1 MFVALGFA
9 VAIWLTVKRAPHVGI
24 DPKDVVDFAA
34 WAIIA
39 SMVGAR
45 LVYVLEEFSYFAQHP
60 LEVFAVWAGGLSSYG
75 GFLGTIVAFLVI
87 SRRWSHTLS
96 LRRVE
101 RSETTRQSQDHAAA
115 MLKERDR
122 HGPIAIGPRDDA
134 RWRFADLLAI
144 HLPLGW
150 FIGRLGCYSIHDHAG
165 IPCNGFLCV
174 PFPDGTRRLD
184 MGLIDGLATLAI
196 YPVMLWLARRFSPS
210 FRGGARGGGMLIGIL
225 SAWYGLQRF
234 AFDFLR
240 ATPDVVAGTPKYF
253 NLTLAQYLSIVLV
266 IVGVSLLWRARGSA
280 THA

>member
-1 MFVALGFA
+1 MIPNWYLTTIWLGPIPIQAWGLFVALGFA
-9 VAIWLTVKRAPHVGI
+9 FVIWLTVKRAPRVGI

-34 WAIIA
+34 WAIVA

-60 LEVFAVWAGGLSSYG
+60 LEIFAVWAGGLSSYG
-75 GFLGTIVAFLVI
+75 GFIGAVIAFLVI
-87 SRRWSHTLS
+87 SRR
-96 LRRVE
+96 RRSRRE
-101 RSETTRQSQDHAAA
+101 ISRGG
-115 MLKERDR
+115 DR
-122 HGPIAIGPRDDA
+122 L
-134 RWRFADLLAI
+134 RFADLLVI

-196 YPVMLWLARRFSPS
+196 YPVLLWLAHRFSLS
-210 FRGGARGGGMLIGIL
+210 SKGGATRPAKPEGRSGSRGALTGVLAL
-225 SAWYGLQRF
+225 WYGLQRF

-240 ATPDVVAGTPKYF
+240 ATPDVIAGTPKYSG
-253 NLTLAQYLSIVLV
+253 LTLAQYLSLALI
-266 IVGVSLLWRARGSA
+266 IVGVSLIWRSRRGDTA
-280 THA
+280 HA